1 MPEDNDPVAAR
12 AFWKI
17 AGAGALAPRAVFV
30 LPEDNDP
37 VAARAFWKIAGAGAL
52 APRAV
57 FVLAVCASILRVCLL
72 VRLARWDR
80 G

>member
-1 MPEDNDPVAAR
+1 MRNPMAM
-12 AFWKI
+12 
-17 AGAGALAPRAVFV
+17 
-30 LPEDNDP
+30 PEDNDP